1 MAKAKTKTFVLTFPL
16 AVSSQQED
24 MIDKEFFKCWR
35 IYNEIVSMS
44 KKLFKQ
50 MSKMR
55 QYRKL
60 QEKIVLLYKKG
71 EQSSSE
77 CKEISKKLAAVRK
90 QHNFTE
96 YDIQHLALKYKYHY
110 EVNIHIVQVIASTVW
125 GKWDDYIFG
134 KGKCVHFKRFNDFA
148 TISGKSNATG
158 IVFSFKKGIPSIL
171 YRKERIPVVVRKG
184 DNPTSAYQKAA
195 LQHRVKFCRIKRC
208 WVRSKWKYYVQLVL
222 EGEPPIKPN
231 RWIGAGKVG
240 IDIGTQTIAYVGDS
254 ACELKVLASS
264 ARASTISMAAEVR
277 RIQRAMDR
285 SRRAT
290 NSDLYNADG
299 TIKRLN
305 RKNGHKQL
313 RRWQY
318 SIRYHK
324 LLAQHRNLNRKLAA
338 ARKMLHNIMANEILA
353 CGNHIYVEDMNYKA
367 LQKRSKE
374 TKVSEKTGR
383 IHTKKRF
390 GSSLNRCAPA
400 ELISIL
406 EKKAMRTGGSVTK
419 VNTLQTKASQ
429 FDHTDES
436 YTKKKLSQRIAKLSN
451 GDEVQRD
458 LYSAFLLQHINETG
472 DGYDLDTC
480 NKDYPAF
487 YKMYTATKEHLKAS
501 QDGTPSS
508 IGI

>member
-1 MAKAKTKTFVLTFPL
+1 MAKAKTKTFVLTLPL
-16 AVSSQQED
+16 AVSSQQVD
-24 MIDKEFFKCWR
+24 MLNKEFLKCWR

-50 MSKMR
+50 MSKTR
-55 QYRKL
+55 KYRKL
-60 QEKIVLLYKKG
+60 HDKMALLYKKG
-71 EQSSSE
+71 EQSSIE

-96 YDIQHLALKYKYHY
+96 YDIQHLALKYKHHY
-110 EVNIHIVQVIASTVW
+110 EVNIHIVQVIASIVW
-125 GKWDDYIFG
+125 GKWDDCLFG
-134 KGKCVHFKRFNDFA
+134 KGKSVHFKQFNDFA

-158 IVFSFKKGIPSIL
+158 IVFSFNKGIPSIS

-184 DNPTSAYQKAA
+184 NNPTSAYQKAA

-254 ACELKVLASS
+254 ACELKVLASGARVS
-264 ARASTISMAAEVR
+264 AMVMAAEVR

-290 NSDLYNADG
+290 NPDLYNTDG
-299 TIKRLN
+299 TIKRLK

-318 SIRYHK
+318 SLRYHK
-324 LLAQHRNLNRKLAA
+324 LLAQYRDLNRKLAA
-338 ARKMLHNIMANEILA
+338 VRKTLHNIMANEILA
-353 CGNHIYVEDMNYKA
+353 CGNHIYIEDMNYKA

-374 TKVSEKTGR
+374 TKVSAKTGR

-390 GSSLNRCAPA
+390 GGSLNRCAPA

-406 EKKAMRTGGSVTK
+406 EKKASRAGGSVTR
-419 VNTLQTKASQ
+419 VNTFKTKVSQ

-458 LYSAFLLQHINETG
+458 IYSAFLLQHINETG
-472 DGYDLDTC
+472 DGYDLDAC

-487 YKMYTATKEHLKAS
+487 YKMYATTKERLKAAQS
-501 QDGTPSS
+501 GMPSS
-508 IGI
+508 VGI